1 MGNTPS
7 FPASAHSRTNSD
19 FPLSTLSTDDNDATS
34 ALSEKLSPK
43 RSRQP
48 LSPIPPN
55 AIDSKLNSAR
65 NNLAKLVTPAR
76 RLTEGKENAMPTD
89 CRRHLHLL
97 LLNKSHD
104 PPVVSNPT
112 KVKRKVHVEF
122 DPTTGT
128 YKGLE
133 EAIRDVYDAAAP
145 DEVEELSQTFSDSAI
160 SFQRTTSAALKSKS
174 GHVPDRPR
182 KTRLIGTDNEHTDR
196 ALAPDREELSRSAL
210 IRMKR
215 GKFHFPVASH
225 LRHGVSNAPA
235 VVVGK
240 PRHFQHKTHVKV
252 DPTHPTGFVGLPREW
267 EILLKHSGINR
278 EMALENPQELLDVLQ
293 VNYEKQTNPNKSGQ
307 YHFDRV
313 KMSDTTHIDNNLL
326 KNWEPNFISANPLK
340 IFKDVIK
347 IGEGSCGSVY
357 RAFDPKRKVPVA
369 IKRVMPKSEE
379 DLTLFKFEVAI
390 MSSAFHHNLIKC
402 YDSYKFDENMFIVME
417 LADAGSLTDV
427 LYFLNDR
434 QMHLNEPEI
443 AFICREA
450 LQGLASLHG
459 IKRIHRDIKSDNTL
473 VTRDGQVKIADFGFA
488 AQLTAKENKRNT
500 VIGTPFWMAPEVC
513 RGLEYDSKVDVWSTG
528 VLAIECAEGAPPLL
542 HETQMKAMF
551 LIATKGPPRLK
562 RPEEWTSDFH
572 DFIARCT
579 AINPEQRATAS
590 EMLRHPFLKRAA
602 NAEHMGRIF
611 SVVADFKE
619 KESPKYQNCEN
630 VDPNDPRPESP
641 QLSLDINDVEYVS
654 AADTLSEI
662 NVPPEKNR

>member
-1 MGNTPS
+1 MH
-7 FPASAHSRTNSD
+7 ASA
-19 FPLSTLSTDDNDATS
+19 PSTDDTDAHS
-34 ALSEKLSPK
+34 ALSDNVSPKLSRKPTAFPDSAADGSEK
-43 RSRQP
+43 PRQP
-48 LSPIPPN
+48 LSPI
-55 AIDSKLNSAR
+55 AINSAR
-65 NNLAKLVTPAR
+65 NNFVKLVNPAR
-76 RLTEGKENAMPTD
+76 RLTDGKENAMLNDAKKHTY
-89 CRRHLHLL
+89 LFLS
-97 LLNKSHD
+97 NKSHD

-122 DPTTGT
+122 DPSTGT

-133 EAIRDVYDAAAP
+133 EAIREVYDTAAP
-145 DEVEELSQTFSDSAI
+145 VEVEELSQTFSDSVI
-160 SFQRTTSAALKSKS
+160 SFQKRASALRPKLA
-174 GHVPDRPR
+174 HVPDRPR
-182 KTRLIGTDNEHTDR
+182 NHRIISADNIQTDR
-196 ALAPDREELSRSAL
+196 SLPTERDELSRSAL
-210 IRMKR
+210 LRMKR

-225 LRHGVSNAPA
+225 LRHGISNAPP

-252 DPTHPTGFVGLPREW
+252 DPSHPTGFVGLPREW
-267 EILLKHSGINR
+267 EIILKHSGINR
-278 EMALENPQELLDVLQ
+278 EMALKNPQELLDVLQ
-293 VNYEKQTNPNKSGQ
+293 VNYEKQCNPEKMAQ

-313 KMSDTTHIDNNLL
+313 KMSDTTHVDNTLL
-326 KNWEPNFISANPLK
+326 KNWEPNFIVANPLK
-340 IFKDVIK
+340 LFKDVIK

-402 YDSYKFDENMFIVME
+402 YDAYKFDENMFIVME

-443 AFICREA
+443 AFICREV

-488 AQLTAKENKRNT
+488 AQLTAKESKRNT

-551 LIATKGPPRLK
+551 IIATKGPPRLK

-579 AINPEQRATAS
+579 AIDPSQRASAA

-611 SVVADFKE
+611 SVVADFRE
-619 KESPKYQNCEN
+619 KESPKYQACEN
-630 VDPNDPRPESP
+630 VDPNEPRPQSP
-641 QLSLDINDVEYVS
+641 KLSLDVSDVEYVS
-654 AADTLSEI
+654 AAETLSEG
-662 NVPPEKNR
+662 NSPPEKDR